1 MDPNARTDCAK
12 EAHSNTPP
20 LPFEEDLLSG
30 RDPSSGDPPLSLEEA
45 EAIWSIFLGV
55 RRVAQAHS
63 FAPGAALRPPSSHG
77 RDDARHGGSLEEDS
91 REAGRLRQEA
101 PAALQH
107 WPCWPPCDDGGGTH
121 SGASQGGVAG
131 NSWPVRRAFSPPQ
144 ARLHSSGEDGWG
156 RTCRIDGPAERAVA
170 VATLGLN
177 RTAAPEARGPVCDR
191 SREDALSG
199 CTAHRRPASTPETM
213 SLLGSGLMSAGPSSP
228 TGTLWY
234 SVGTAFPTQGHS
246 GVG

>member
-55 RRVAQAHS
+55 RRVAPAHS
-63 FAPGAALRPPSSHG
+63 FAPGAALRSPSSQG
-77 RDDARHGGSLEEDS
+77 RDDARHGGLLEEDS
-91 REAGRLRQEA
+91 REAGRLHQDA
-101 PAALQH
+101 PAARQH
-107 WPCWPPCDDGGGTH
+107 WPCWPPCDGGGGTG
-121 SGASQGGVAG
+121 SGALQGELAG

-144 ARLHSSGEDGWG
+144 SCLRSSGEDE
-156 RTCRIDGPAERAVA
+156 RDNTRRIDGPAQRAA
-170 VATLGLN
+170 ATGDSVVPALP
-177 RTAAPEARGPVCDR
+177 TRGD
-191 SREDALSG
+191 
-199 CTAHRRPASTPETM
+199 
-213 SLLGSGLMSAGPSSP
+213 
-228 TGTLWY
+228 
-234 SVGTAFPTQGHS
+234 S